1 VLKKSFWGD
10 DQNFSG
16 LLMRFARDDMRGP
29 HHFTQKRPRSYVWAL
44 GRIAVVEPL
53 KISFARFSASFK
65 FSTFSTLSALFGPDR
80 PGWRRLFLRV
90 KRTSQ
95 LRAPKSENDPELTSR
110 AKEVD
115 PN

>member
-29 HHFTQKRPRSYVWAL
+29 NHFTQKRPRSFVWAL

-65 FSTFSTLSALFGPDR
+65 FSTFSTLSAPSRRSYFGR
-80 PGWRRLFLRV
+80 PRRLSGGELI
-90 KRTSQ
+90 KRGWVG
-95 LRAPKSENDPELTSR
+95 
-110 AKEVD
+110 EVAF
-115 PN
+115 